1 MATAVAGQP
10 QEVRRREM
18 QTVSAPEMFQFT
30 DEHRTISGVF
40 IDIAEVAIKGKQTIQ
55 YTLQAEDRRR
65 FTFLATYDLQR
76 KIQASHAGHWMT
88 ITYEG
93 EDPSVQ
99 TQGSPLRKFKVQVS
113 KEKEP
118 GF

>member
-18 QTVSAPEMFQFT
+18 QVVSAPEMFQFT
-30 DEHRTISGVF
+30 EEHRTLSGVF
-40 IDIAEVAIKGKQTIQ
+40 IDIAEVEVKGKQTTQ
-55 YTLQAEDRRR
+55 YTLQDGTRR

-76 KIQASHAGHWMT
+76 KIQALHAGHWMT

-93 EDPSVQ
+93 EDPTVQ